1 MPTLLVSEEK
11 PVGNPI
17 EGEDLSL
24 SPSLNREACAQGYT
38 HSGTLGDDRT
48 V

>member
-11 PVGNPI
+11 PVDNPI
-17 EGEDLSL
+17 EGEDFSL
-24 SPSLNREACAQGYT
+24 SPSLNCEARAQGYT
-38 HSGTLGDDRT
+38 HSGTLRDDRT